1 MTTRYRNVS
10 SDGLSTRSGI
20 LPPGGDALSDAF
32 FPDALA
38 SWIERGKLAAVLD
51 DASASVPPAAGSLSP
66 AADATDPP
74 RRRARR

>member
-20 LPPGGDALSDAF
+20 LPPGGEASAGAF
-32 FPDALA
+32 FPDSLA
-38 SWIERGKLAAVLD
+38 SWIERGKLVAVH
-51 DASASVPPAAGSLSP
+51 DASASVPPATGSLSP
-66 AADATDPP
+66 VADATDPP

>member
-10 SDGLSTRSGI
+10 ADGLSTRSGI
-20 LPPGGDALSDAF
+20 LPPGGEEPADAF

-38 SWIERGKLAAVLD
+38 SWVERGKLVAVH
-51 DASASVPPAAGSLSP
+51 DALASVPSATGSLSP
-66 AADATDPP
+66 VADATDPP

>member
-20 LPPGGDALSDAF
+20 LPPGGEASSGAF

-38 SWIERGKLAAVLD
+38 SWIGRGKLVAVH
-51 DASASVPPAAGSLSP
+51 DASASVPPATGERDP
-66 AADATDPP
+66 VADATDPP